1 MSGMNNLQVIITVDK
16 NFEQKGA
23 RVFEQKKKRLS
34 LRVLFLPVG
43 HTIATL
49 TVDWILYYKN
59 TYIHTMYG
67 FTFVC
72 IYVYKFLN
80 LLLSAVSNSLFKLV
94 EDTHSRQEKANI

>member
-23 RVFEQKKKRLS
+23 RFFEQKKKRLS
-34 LRVLFLPVG
+34 LRVLFLPIS

-72 IYVYKFLN
+72 IYVYKVQN
-80 LLLSAVSNSLFKLV
+80 LLLSVVSNSLYKLV
-94 EDTHSRQEKANI
+94 EDKHSIQEKANI